1 MNFLI
6 LIFIFLDPI
15 DCLYSKCHPVKPDV
29 INVHLVPHSHD
40 DTGYRKTVDEYFYG
54 LNNDANVF
62 SGGTKGGIQYTIYSV
77 LDALERNPERRFNQV
92 EMAFFWRWW
101 REASQEDQERLRA
114 VIRSGQFNFLLG
126 RGFNLIGRHF
136 HQI

>member
-1 MNFLI
+1 MNFLVF
-6 LIFIFLDPI
+6 IFIFLDFI
-15 DCLYSKCHPVKPDV
+15 DCLYSKCHSVEPDV

-77 LDALERNPERRFNQV
+77 QFHFRWFKIKGIDT
-92 EMAFFWRWW
+92 AFL
-101 REASQEDQERLRA
+101 AVQNKTRLR
-114 VIRSGQFNFLLG
+114 
-126 RGFNLIGRHF
+126 
-136 HQI
+136 

>member
-1 MNFLI
+1 MNFLVF
-6 LIFIFLDPI
+6 IFIFLDFI

-77 LDALERNPERRFNQV
+77 QFHFRWLEIKGIYTDFPTPITLFPT
-92 EMAFFWRWW
+92 F
-101 REASQEDQERLRA
+101 
-114 VIRSGQFNFLLG
+114 
-126 RGFNLIGRHF
+126 
-136 HQI
+136 